1 MLKMIGK
8 KALGLIPVILAA
20 SFLTFM
26 LLSLLPGD
34 PVLTI
39 LGPNNVSPE
48 NIEAVREELG
58 LDDPLPIRYLNWLGD
73 ALTGDL
79 GRSYQTNQEVLDGIR
94 ERLPV
99 TIQLMVMSLTIALV
113 LSIPLGV
120 ATAYKAGSRF
130 DKAVT
135 AISFGLLS
143 VPNFMLALLLII
155 VFAVELGWLPATGW
169 TRFTEDPIESIRS
182 AIMPAIALSV
192 GNVAVF
198 TRLLRTDMISTLQ
211 DDHVMMAKAKGLPTA
226 QILFRHALRPSSFSL
241 MTLVGLQMAALIG
254 GSIVVEQI
262 FALPGL
268 GGYLI
273 RSIQQRD
280 LLVVQGVVLVLAVAY
295 VVINF
300 VIDVL
305 YTILDPRI
313 RHGHARATA

>member
-1 MLKMIGK
+1 MIGK

-48 NIEAVREELG
+48 NIEAVRAELG
-58 LDDPLPIRYLNWLGD
+58 LDDPLPLRYLSWLGD

-79 GRSYQTNQEVLDGIR
+79 GRSYQTNQEVLEGIR

-113 LSIPLGV
+113 ISIPLGV
-120 ATAYKAGSRF
+120 ITAYRAGSRF

-169 TRFTEDPIESIRS
+169 TRLTEDPFQSIRS
-182 AIMPAIALSV
+182 AILPAISLSV
-192 GNVAVF
+192 ANVAVF

-211 DDHVMMAKAKGLPTA
+211 DDHVMMAKAKGLPTS

-241 MTLVGLQMAALIG
+241 MTLIGLQMAALIG

-268 GGYLI
+268 GTYLI

>member
-34 PVLTI
+34 PALTI
-39 LGPNNVSPE
+39 LGPNNVSAE
-48 NIEAVREELG
+48 NIEAVRAELG
-58 LDDPLPIRYLNWLGD
+58 LDDPLPIRYLSWLGS

-79 GRSYQTNQEVLDGIR
+79 GRSYQTNQDVLEGIR

-99 TIQLMVMSLTIALV
+99 TIQLMIMSLTIALV
-113 LSIPLGV
+113 FSIPLGV
-120 ATAYKAGSRF
+120 LTAYKAGSRF

-169 TRFTEDPIESIRS
+169 TRFTENPVSSIRS
-182 AIMPAIALSV
+182 ALLPAIALSV

-211 DDHVMMAKAKGLPTA
+211 DDHVVMAKAKGLPTS

-300 VIDVL
+300 IIDVL
-305 YTILDPRI
+305 YTVLDPRI
-313 RHGHARATA
+313 RHGQARANA

>member
-34 PVLTI
+34 PALTI
-39 LGPNNVSPE
+39 LGPNNVSAE
-48 NIEAVREELG
+48 NIEAVRAELG
-58 LDDPLPIRYLNWLGD
+58 LDDPLPIRYLNWLGN

-79 GRSYQTNQEVLDGIR
+79 GRSYQTNQDVLEGIR

-113 LSIPLGV
+113 FSIPLGV
-120 ATAYKAGSRF
+120 LTAYKAGSRF

-169 TRFTEDPIESIRS
+169 TRFTENPISSIRS
-182 AIMPAIALSV
+182 ALLPAIALSV
-192 GNVAVF
+192 GNIAVF

-211 DDHVMMAKAKGLPTA
+211 DDHVMMAKAKGLPTS

-268 GGYLI
+268 GGFLI

-300 VIDVL
+300 IIDVL
-305 YTILDPRI
+305 YTVLDPRI
-313 RHGHARATA
+313 RHGHARANA

>member
-1 MLKMIGK
+1 MLTMIGK

-48 NIEAVREELG
+48 NIEAVRAELG
-58 LDDPLPIRYLNWLGD
+58 LDDPLPLRYLSWLGD

-79 GRSYQTNQEVLDGIR
+79 GRSYQTNQEVLEGIR

-113 LSIPLGV
+113 ISIPLGV
-120 ATAYKAGSRF
+120 ITAYRAGSRF

-169 TRFTEDPIESIRS
+169 TRLTEDPFQSIRS
-182 AIMPAIALSV
+182 AILPAISLSV
-192 GNVAVF
+192 ANVAVF

-211 DDHVMMAKAKGLPTA
+211 DDHVMMAKAKGLPTS

-241 MTLVGLQMAALIG
+241 MTLIGLQMAALIG

-268 GGYLI
+268 GTYLI

>member
-48 NIEAVREELG
+48 NIEAVREELS

-99 TIQLMVMSLTIALV
+99 TIQLMLMSLALA
-113 LSIPLGV
+113 LIISIPLGV

-130 DKAVT
+130 DKSVT

-192 GNVAVF
+192 ANIAVF
-198 TRLLRTDMISTLQ
+198 TRLLRTDMIATLQ
-211 DDHVMMAKAKGLPTA
+211 DDHVTMAKAKGLPTS

-241 MTLVGLQMAALIG
+241 MTLVGVQMAALIG
-254 GSIVVEQI
+254 GSIVIEQI

-300 VIDVL
+300 IVDVL
-305 YTILDPRI
+305 YTVLDPRI
-313 RHGHARATA
+313 RHGHARANA

>member
-99 TIQLMVMSLTIALV
+99 TIQLMVMSLTMALV
-113 LSIPLGV
+113 ISIPLGV

-182 AIMPAIALSV
+182 AIMPAVALSV
-192 GNVAVF
+192 ANVAVF
-198 TRLLRTDMISTLQ
+198 TRLLRTDMIATLQ